1 MAAKPMKP
9 EIIEVEPDVYSIL
22 VEGVV
27 HEARLDGTTVT
38 IAGHRYQLEE
48 IDPRKFVR
56 RGTGSLK
63 SGRGSVKAPMPGK
76 IVRVLVNV
84 GDEVQAGQGIAV
96 IEAMKMQNELKAPA
110 AGRVTSIS
118 VKDND
123 AVIAGAVVAVIE

>member
-1 MAAKPMKP
+1 MKP
-9 EIIEVEPDVYSIL
+9 DMIEVEPGVYSIL
-22 VEGVV
+22 VDGAIY
-27 HEARLDGTTVT
+27 EARLDGTTVT
-38 IAGHRYQLEE
+38 IAGHRYRFEE

-56 RGTGSLK
+56 RGAGSLK
-63 SGRGSVKAPMPGK
+63 SGQGSVKAPMPGK

-110 AGRVTSIS
+110 AGRVTGIS

-123 AVIAGAVVAVIE
+123 AVIAGALVAVIE

>member
-1 MAAKPMKP
+1 MKP
-9 EIIEVEPDVYSIL
+9 EIIEVEPGVYSIL
-22 VEGVV
+22 VDGVV

-48 IDPRKFVR
+48 TDPRKLVR
-56 RGTGSLK
+56 RGPGSLK

-110 AGRVTSIS
+110 AGRVTSVS